1 MDKAVDHSD
10 SHNVLWGLLSAII
23 LWPFLGLILY
33 FEFRKSRVQNAK
45 AILAGVVHSLAL
57 VFGLFVIE
65 HGVTCADLIT
75 GDLTMATGILAI
87 AQFIVFV
94 VFCIWH
100 LITYCMSL
108 NS

>member
-1 MDKAVDHSD
+1 MDKVVDHSD

-23 LWPFLGLILY
+23 LWPVLGLILY
-33 FEFRKSRVQNAK
+33 FEFRKSRVQNTK

-65 HGVTCADLIT
+65 HGVTCADLIA
-75 GDLTMATGILAI
+75 GNLTMATGILAI
-87 AQFIVFV
+87 MQLIVFV

-100 LITYCMSL
+100 LVIYCRQL
-108 NS
+108 NK

>member
-1 MDKAVDHSD
+1 MDKVVDHSD

-23 LWPFLGLILY
+23 LWPLLGLILY

-65 HGVTCADLIT
+65 HGVTCADLIA
-75 GDLTMATGILAI
+75 GNLTMATDILAI
-87 AQFIVFV
+87 MLSIGFV
-94 VFCIWH
+94 VFFILH
-100 LITYCMSL
+100 LIKYFMSL